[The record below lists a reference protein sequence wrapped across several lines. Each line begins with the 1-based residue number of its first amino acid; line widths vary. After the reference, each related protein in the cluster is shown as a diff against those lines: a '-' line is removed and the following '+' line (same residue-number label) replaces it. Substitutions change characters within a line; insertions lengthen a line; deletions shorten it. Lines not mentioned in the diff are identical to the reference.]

1 MGSSSTVFIT
11 GTGRSGTNVT
21 KAIFARHSQCA
32 TLPFE
37 YRFTVDPGGVID
49 FLNQYSSSWSP
60 FMADKRLRE
69 FEKYLLS
76 LGKKNESD
84 FAASQWFKKV
94 DPRAEK
100 ITPYAYSGWELE
112 EWFPG
117 YKHHVKSLMNQLVD
131 FKYTASWPG
140 SDSLSES
147 NQMYFGS
154 PKTKNELIP
163 LLSEFLETCFQSFMN
178 ASKKEVFVE
187 DNTWSLLYSH
197 ELLKLVPEGK
207 ILHIIR
213 DPRDV
218 ISSLLNQRWAP
229 SDLDQILSWYKSLMD
244 TWKIEKTKLRKDQ
257 FLEIKL
263 ENIILDTKEVIQN
276 TCKFIGLEFEE
287 EMIQLDLSKAN
298 SGRYKAEL
306 SNDEI
311 SKVEN
316 ALIEIIKE
324 YNY

>member
-1 MGSSSTVFIT
+1 MRNASTVFIT

-21 KAIFARHSQCA
+21 KAIFAQHSQCA

-37 YRFTVDPGGVID
+37 YRFTVDPGGIID

-76 LGKKNESD
+76 LGQKNEFD
-84 FAASQWFKKV
+84 FTASQWLKKV

-112 EWFPG
+112 KWFPG
-117 YKHHVKSLMNQLVD
+117 YKKNVKELIDKLVD

-140 SDSLSES
+140 SDSLSEA

-163 LLSEFLETCFQSFMN
+163 LLSGFLEICFQSFLDKSN
-178 ASKKEVFVE
+178 KEVFVE
-187 DNTWSLLYSH
+187 DNTWSLLYADD
-197 ELLKLVPEGK
+197 LLKLVPEGK

-218 ISSLLNQRWAP
+218 ITSLLMQKWTP
-229 SDLDQILSWYKSLMD
+229 SDLDQILSWYKSLMS
-244 TWKIEKTKLRKDQ
+244 TWKSEKAKLEKDQ
-257 FLEIKL
+257 FIEIKL
-263 ENIILDTKEVIQN
+263 ENIISNTKEVIQH

-287 EMIQLDLSKAN
+287 EMTQLDLSKAN
-298 SGRYKAEL
+298 SGRYKTEL
-306 SNDEI
+306 SNIEI
-311 SKVEN
+311 NKVEDT
-316 ALIEIIKE
+316 LSEILSE

>member
-1 MGSSSTVFIT
+1 MGNTSTVFIT

-21 KAIFARHSQCA
+21 KAIFARHSRCA

-49 FLNQYSSSWSP
+49 FFNQYCGSWSP
-60 FMADKRLRE
+60 FMADKRLRK

-76 LGKKNESD
+76 LGQKNESN
-84 FAASQWFKKV
+84 FAASQWLKKV
-94 DPRAEK
+94 DRGAEE
-100 ITPYAYSGWELE
+100 ITPYAYSGWELK
-112 EWFPG
+112 EWFLG
-117 YKHHVKSLMNQLVD
+117 YENHVKLLITQLVD
-131 FKYTASWPG
+131 FKYSASWPG

-163 LLSEFLETCFQSFMN
+163 PLSEFLGNCFQSFLDK
-178 ASKKEVFVE
+178 SKKEVFVE
-187 DNTWSLLYSH
+187 DNTWSLLYADD
-197 ELLKLVPEGK
+197 LLKLVPEGK

-218 ISSLLNQRWAP
+218 ISSLKKQRWTP
-229 SDLDQILSWYKSLMD
+229 SDLDQILSWYRSVMLTWRYQKSNLSS
-244 TWKIEKTKLRKDQ
+244 DQ
-257 FLEIKL
+257 YIEIKL
-263 ENIILDTKEVIQN
+263 EDILSDREAVIQN
-276 TCKFIGLEFEE
+276 VCKFVDLEYEE
-287 EMIQLDLSKAN
+287 AMVQLDLSKSN
-298 SGRYKAEL
+298 TGRFKTDL

-311 SKVEN
+311 TKVEN
-316 ALIEIIKE
+316 TLADILSE